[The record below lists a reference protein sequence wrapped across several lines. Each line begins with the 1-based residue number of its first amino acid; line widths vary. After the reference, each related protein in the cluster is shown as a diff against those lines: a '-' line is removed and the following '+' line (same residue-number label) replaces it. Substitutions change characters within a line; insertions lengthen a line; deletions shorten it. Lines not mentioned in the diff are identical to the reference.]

1 MTQVV
6 RELRNQ
12 LLTKETYLLTL
23 DDERLF
29 TVSPLIPAKAP
40 DTKKGIK
47 YEGNKRSCLS
57 LILRV
62 SDGILLFQ

>member
-6 RELRNQ
+6 RELRNL

-23 DDERLF
+23 DERLS

-47 YEGNKRSCLS
+47 
-57 LILRV
+57 
-62 SDGILLFQ
+62 